1 MFFFFTGQWGISA
14 TGVAL
19 FEDIK
24 NIWGNI
30 EDIWNGYEKHFT
42 SPSSLD
48 VAKYSWN
55 LRHPA
60 TAFELHLLSLI
71 FRGHQKYLE
80 IFQGHRK
87 YSEQYWFRFPSQN
100 GAKYCAVLATFAPF
114 CDETVTSLTG
124 VYWQIDPN
132 LLIQRINKFHL
143 PH

>member
-1 MFFFFTGQWGISA
+1 MFFLLVSEEYLRQASHYLRTSKIYGEILKIFGI
-14 TGVAL
+14 
-19 FEDIK
+19 DI
-24 NIWGNI
+24 
-30 EDIWNGYEKHFT
+30 YEKHLT

-124 VYWQIDPN
+124 VKSFMFEDVI
-132 LLIQRINKFHL
+132 LS
-143 PH
+143 